1 MSADTLQHH
10 LVQPYKSL
18 ANKTSEEYKR
28 NYEEWQP
35 IVSELH
41 ERLQEATAQGKE
53 KHIKL
58 HKKRGQLLGNEM
70 KKTLTRS
77 IKSSSTNETH
87 QRSSRARQLTFRR
100 RLTVLGTVPA
110 RWVWS
115 RRHDVGRLCGRW
127 YWSCLV
133 RFERRLKSC
142 ATMVYSYRRLLFAL
156 LAELSAWSL
165 QVCLLL
171 MVAPWTKPRHSRV
184 VALVRL

>member
-53 KHIKL
+53 KHIRL
-58 HKKRGQLLGNEM
+58 HKKRGQLLGNENEM
-70 KKTLTRS
+70 KKTPTRS

-87 QRSSRARQLTFRR
+87 QLSSRARQLTFR
-100 RLTVLGTVPA
+100 
-110 RWVWS
+110 
-115 RRHDVGRLCGRW
+115 
-127 YWSCLV
+127 
-133 RFERRLKSC
+133 
-142 ATMVYSYRRLLFAL
+142 
-156 LAELSAWSL
+156 
-165 QVCLLL
+165 
-171 MVAPWTKPRHSRV
+171 
-184 VALVRL
+184 